1 MKILHLPVKRELFEM
16 IESNVK
22 WEEYRAVNH
31 YWAFRLF
38 TCGCDVR
45 RRMCKAL
52 AKQNNARYTC
62 ASCPL
67 AFARHYD
74 GIEFRLGCTKRDDGI
89 RRVLK
94 RFKYVKL
101 GRGKVEW
108 GAPKDE
114 DVIIIGLGEF
124 I

>member
-1 MKILHLPVKRELFEM
+1 MKILRLYVRRELFEM
-16 IESNVK
+16 VESNVK
-22 WEEYRAVNH
+22 REEYRAVNH

-38 TCGCDVR
+38 TCGCGVR
-45 RRMCKAL
+45 EKMCKAM
-52 AKQNNARYTC
+52 AKQDNARYTC

-67 AFARHYD
+67 AFARQYD
-74 GIEFRLGCTKRDDGI
+74 EIEFRTGCTKEGDGI
-89 RRVLK
+89 RRVHK
-94 RFKYVKL
+94 RFVYVKL

-124 I
+124 S